1 MDLYGKLV
9 CTSSSLIAFTVKAM
23 AKVCTYSHQQNVAM
37 CAVVGQKYPQHII
50 TKTRANA
57 LGENHACN
65 IRSFRHHLLLTLT
78 CVVHVITGSIASS
91 PVPQTLLVTK
101 TSLPLPLSA
110 ITFKN
115 ATRVCFAMMNKVLA
129 MPAAILIVLRELN
142 GLGREMNE
150 NYNLS
155 FKHSCILHCNAW
167 LDFVEHRKIQKFV
180 HRNNDLANLILS
192 DIGKRSSLSRHGLH
206 V

>member
-1 MDLYGKLV
+1 MRG
-9 CTSSSLIAFTVKAM
+9 
-23 AKVCTYSHQQNVAM
+23 
-37 CAVVGQKYPQHII
+37 
-50 TKTRANA
+50 TRDH
-57 LGENHACN
+57 G
-65 IRSFRHHLLLTLT
+65 FD
-78 CVVHVITGSIASS
+78 CVVACTANITCYENIIA
-91 PVPQTLLVTK
+91 
-101 TSLPLPLSA
+101 
-110 ITFKN
+110 I
-115 ATRVCFAMMNKVLA
+115 
-129 MPAAILIVLRELN
+129 IVLRELN